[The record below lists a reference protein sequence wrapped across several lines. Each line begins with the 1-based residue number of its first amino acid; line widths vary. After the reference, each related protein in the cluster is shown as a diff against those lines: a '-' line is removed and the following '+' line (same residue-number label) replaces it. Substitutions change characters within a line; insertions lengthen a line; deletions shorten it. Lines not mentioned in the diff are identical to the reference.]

1 MYEFIPSKL
10 PSYAFAAMPALAFF
24 IAKILNEINFENVKK
39 LYIGW
44 FLQLFL
50 VTSLGITLL
59 WVGNQPEKV
68 VELSKLSLDFAITT
82 QKLVN
87 IFIPMFLIFN
97 FLACYFWYRSEK
109 QKGFLASL
117 GISLTFL
124 VFVWTLLTGF
134 NLERSIC
141 HETAQLTAREP
152 SRKVIFTTYLGL
164 PSLPFYVGK
173 KNVYE
178 FEKEWNIEKLVLRF
192 SSSEPLFLLISEEDL
207 GKMDFDTKLT
217 FNIKAVTFARK

>member
-1 MYEFIPSKL
+1 
-10 PSYAFAAMPALAFF
+10 MPTTRQQR
-24 IAKILNEINFENVKK
+24 
-39 LYIGW
+39 
-44 FLQLFL
+44 LQL
-50 VTSLGITLL
+50 
-59 WVGNQPEKV
+59 
-68 VELSKLSLDFAITT
+68 
-82 QKLVN
+82 
-87 IFIPMFLIFN
+87 N

-192 SSSEPLFLLISEEDL
+192 SSSEPLFLLISEEDFKDL
-207 GKMDFDTKLT
+207 EKFRP
-217 FNIKAVTFARK
+217 FIKQQQQIEGFISDRGIWAKWILIQN